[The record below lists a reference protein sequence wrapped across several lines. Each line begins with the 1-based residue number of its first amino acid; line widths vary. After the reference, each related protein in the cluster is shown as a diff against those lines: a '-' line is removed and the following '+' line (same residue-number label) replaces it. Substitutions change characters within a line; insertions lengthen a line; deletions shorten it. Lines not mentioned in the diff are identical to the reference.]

1 MIWNY
6 IEDNIQRGPVTDEDL
21 DALVRSGKIDEYT
34 LVWREGM
41 AEWQP
46 YKLARGTVA
55 GTTSPAPSIAAEGQG
70 PSIAAEGQLVCVEC
84 GGAFAPDQVIRHGN
98 VYICAACKPVFLQ
111 KLKEGVALPGTLNY
125 AGFGIRF
132 GAKFLDGIL
141 LYVVTLPLTLAIQG
155 LPGSTPNPARSLITF
170 PISLAVALTY
180 YTLFVGKYGATPGK
194 MATKLRIVNPDG
206 SKVSYG
212 KALGRYFAAEYIS
225 GCFTLCIG
233 YLMVLWDDEKRALH
247 DRICSTRV
255 IRK

>member
-6 IEDNIQRGPVTDEDL
+6 LEDNVQKGPVTDEDL
-21 DALVRSGKIDEYT
+21 DALVRYGKLNENT
-34 LVWREGM
+34 LVWHEGM
-41 AEWQP
+41 SEWQTYRQAKGP
-46 YKLARGTVA
+46 IP
-55 GTTSPAPSIAAEGQG
+55 TTASPSPNIPAEGQV
-70 PSIAAEGQLVCVEC
+70 VCAEC
-84 GGAFAPDQVIRHGN
+84 GRVYAPDQVIRHGN
-98 VYICAACKPVFLQ
+98 VFICAACKPVFLQ
-111 KLKEGVALPGTLNY
+111 KLKEGVAMPGTMNY

-132 GAKFLDGIL
+132 GAKFIDGLL
-141 LYVVTLPLTLAIQG
+141 LYVATMPMIFAIQG
-155 LPGSTPNPARSLITF
+155 LPGSSQPNPTRALITY
-170 PISLAVALTY
+170 PISMAVAMTY
-180 YTLFVGKYGATPGK
+180 TTLFVGRFGATPGK

-233 YLMVLWDDEKRALH
+233 YLMVLWDDERRALH